1 MSNIEVI
8 MQAQKRRLTTMW
20 AICAVCAVIAV
31 AALYGAMR
39 LGHEALWPVAIG
51 ALGVGFGAQ
60 IWFIVG
66 VSRAKK
72 GV

>member
-1 MSNIEVI
+1 MSDIEHI
-8 MQAQKRRLTTMW
+8 MLAQKRRLGVMW
-20 AICAVCAVIAV
+20 AIDGVCAVIAV

-39 LGHEALWPVAIG
+39 MGLEALWAVVFG
-51 ALGVGFGAQ
+51 AAAVGFGAQ

-66 VSRAKK
+66 LGRAKK

>member
-1 MSNIEVI
+1 MTDIDSI
-8 MQAQKRRLTTMW
+8 MQVQKRRLSVMW
-20 AICAVCAVIAV
+20 MIDAVCALIAV

-39 LGHEALWPVAIG
+39 MGVDWLWGVLLVAV
-51 ALGVGFGAQ
+51 AAGFGAQ

>member
-1 MSNIEVI
+1 MSDIETI
-8 MQAQKRRLTTMW
+8 MAGQKRRLMIMW
-20 AICAVCAVIAV
+20 AVDVVCVVIAV

-39 LGHEALWPVAIG
+39 MGVGGLWPVVFGAAAI
-51 ALGVGFGAQ
+51 GFGAQ

-66 VSRAKK
+66 LSRAKK

>member
-1 MSNIEVI
+1 MTDVESI
-8 MQAQKRRLTTMW
+8 MQVQKRRLSIMW
-20 AICAVCAVIAV
+20 MIDAVCAVIAV
-31 AALYGAMR
+31 GALYGAMR
-39 LGHEALWPVAIG
+39 MGVDWLWGVLLGAVA
-51 ALGVGFGAQ
+51 AGFGAQ